1 MPSKTKKKEKSR
13 GGAVAG
19 AVWGIVASVILIA
32 VYSIIIDK
40 KPGLA
45 EYANIAIVAINVI
58 AALICGSS
66 AARGRTSRRIAVGTA
81 AGAIYFLV
89 TLFAALTISVDNINV
104 AGLCEIAL
112 ICLGGSAVGSMLNLC
127 KSDKKLRF
135 KGNRR

>member
-19 AVWGIVASVILIA
+19 AVWGIVVSAILIA

-40 KPGLA
+40 NPNLA
-45 EYANIAIVAINVI
+45 EHADIVIMAINI
-58 AALICGSS
+58 MGALICGCC
-66 AARGRTSRRIAVGTA
+66 AARGRTGGRAVVGAA

-89 TLFAALTISVDNINV
+89 ILFAALAISVDNINA

>member
-19 AVWGIVASVILIA
+19 AVWGIVVSVILIA

-45 EYANIAIVAINVI
+45 EYAKIAITAINI
-58 AALICGSS
+58 IGALISGIC
-66 AARGRTSRRIAVGTA
+66 AARGRASRRIVVGAA
-81 AGAIYFLV
+81 AGAIYFLAI
-89 TLFAALTISVDNINV
+89 LFAALAISVDNINA

-112 ICLGGSAVGSMLNLC
+112 ICLVGSAVGSMLNLC
-127 KSDKKLRF
+127 TSNKKLRF